1 MKKKI
6 VYQWN
11 NYLLIYIEKDPIES
25 CKNEYIYDM
34 NYPFFDDEPK
44 VFDAFER
51 ILFSLH
57 LYVILL

>member
-1 MKKKI
+1 
-6 VYQWN
+6 
-11 NYLLIYIEKDPIES
+11 
-25 CKNEYIYDM
+25 M

-57 LYVILL
+57 LFVILLQYQSLFEQYFL